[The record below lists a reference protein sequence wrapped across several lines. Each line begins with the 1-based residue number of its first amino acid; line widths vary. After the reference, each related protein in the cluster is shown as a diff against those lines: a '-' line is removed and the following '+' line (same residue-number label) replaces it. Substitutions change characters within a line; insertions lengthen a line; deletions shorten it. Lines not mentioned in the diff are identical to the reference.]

1 MRQRPS
7 SAVIARPRRGA
18 TRRRIRVDLERRG
31 VARELTQPMAAR
43 LAPLVKAL
51 PSRAYGAALDAA
63 AVALSVPRLD
73 GEAAGAS
80 DRAADVAEIQRL
92 MLGFT
97 DELRKLEEGLRILS
111 AFVLRMRTR
120 AGLDGDGVLH

>member
-1 MRQRPS
+1 MRERFNNGQG
-7 SAVIARPRRGA
+7 ARSGRVA
-18 TRRRIRVDLERRG
+18 SRRRIRADLEERG
-31 VARELTQPMAAR
+31 VNQTLSLPMAAR
-43 LAPLVKAL
+43 LAPLLKAAS
-51 PSRAYGAALDAA
+51 SRTYGAALDAA
-63 AVALSVPRLD
+63 AAAVCVAREDEGFAP
-73 GEAAGAS
+73 
-80 DRAADVAEIQRL
+80 DRAGDVAEIQRL

>member
-1 MRQRPS
+1 MRIRLGS
-7 SAVIARPRRGA
+7 TEHARRGTGA
-18 TRRRIRVDLERRG
+18 TRQRVRRDLESRG
-31 VARELTQPMAAR
+31 VERTLAHELAAR
-43 LAPLVKAL
+43 LAPAL
-51 PSRAYGAALDAA
+51 RELPARAYGAALDAA
-63 AVALSVPRLD
+63 VTAASVRRPSD
-73 GEAAGAS
+73 EPAAP

-120 AGLDGDGVLH
+120 AGVEGDGVLH